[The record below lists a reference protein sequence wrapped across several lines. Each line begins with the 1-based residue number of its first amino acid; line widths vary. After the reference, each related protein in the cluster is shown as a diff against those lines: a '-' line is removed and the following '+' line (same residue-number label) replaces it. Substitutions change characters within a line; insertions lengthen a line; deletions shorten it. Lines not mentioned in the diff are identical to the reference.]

1 MLAWEYSFVQRL
13 FALCNIS
20 TRLTKKGMRAN
31 DTQFL
36 LFPLNIRIWLVFLF
50 LPMFFF
56 FTSQIVV
63 RADLSFFVYLF
74 YNQIYADFR
83 IRRFHTTAKQDCS
96 ILQATFIECR
106 VMVQIQQV
114 TSSSECFL

>member
-36 LFPLNIRIWLVFLF
+36 LFPLNMLMILFFLF
-50 LPMFFF
+50 LPIFFF
-56 FTSQIVV
+56 LLRRLLFVLIFRFLFIFSTIKFMLISEFDVFTLLQS
-63 RADLSFFVYLF
+63 
-74 YNQIYADFR
+74 R
-83 IRRFHTTAKQDCS
+83 IAQYFKRR
-96 ILQATFIECR
+96 
-106 VMVQIQQV
+106 
-114 TSSSECFL
+114 SSNGV

>member
-36 LFPLNIRIWLVFLF
+36 LFSFLDMLMLMLFVFLS
-50 LPMFFF
+50 

-63 RADLSFFVYLF
+63 RADFSFFIYVS
-74 YNQIYADFR
+74 YNQIYADLQFR
-83 IRRFHTTAKQDCS
+83 
-96 ILQATFIECR
+96 
-106 VMVQIQQV
+106 
-114 TSSSECFL
+114 

>member
-36 LFPLNIRIWLVFLF
+36 LFPLDMLMIFQFFFFLLRRLLFVLIFRFLF
-50 LPMFFF
+50 LSTVKFMLISEFDV
-56 FTSQIVV
+56 FTLQS
-63 RADLSFFVYLF
+63 LS
-74 YNQIYADFR
+74 A
-83 IRRFHTTAKQDCS
+83 
-96 ILQATFIECR
+96 
-106 VMVQIQQV
+106 
-114 TSSSECFL
+114 SSYT